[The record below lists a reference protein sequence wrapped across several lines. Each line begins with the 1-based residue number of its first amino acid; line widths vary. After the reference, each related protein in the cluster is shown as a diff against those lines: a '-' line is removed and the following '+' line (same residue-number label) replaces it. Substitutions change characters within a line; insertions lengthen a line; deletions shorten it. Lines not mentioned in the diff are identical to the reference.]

1 MFPDKTITVV
11 FVGDHTH
18 WREIL
23 AIVTKFRKII
33 RIMIILSPMNGHSG
47 AESAILTIFSG
58 MARALPQ
65 SGQKPIN
72 HLKFLSYVTDYQK
85 D

>member
-1 MFPDKTITVV
+1 
-11 FVGDHTH
+11 
-18 WREIL
+18 
-23 AIVTKFRKII
+23 
-33 RIMIILSPMNGHSG
+33 MIILSPMNGHSG